1 MITLSILANYLF
13 LTICCL
19 FFKINHS
26 ISLYSLTA
34 ILEIDGHIGIIWTL
48 KQYLFNKLYF
58 LHAQIYLLF
67 KKNSIFLTVR
77 CHFTAQWHY
86 VVGDGGH
93 LGYWQ
98 PYWNNLN
105 IWTVFITLVEHFLC
119 LKHKI
124 YYHHYLS
131 QPFAALLRQKIGFQ
145 DSPWRPYWKMA
156 AILKFCVARVFSWRV
171 TPIEYLCQICCLYHN
186 LNDSSDICNYLL
198 HYLSY

>member
-1 MITLSILANYLF
+1 ML
-13 LTICCL
+13 
-19 FFKINHS
+19 KKHS
-26 ISLYSLTA
+26 IS
-34 ILEIDGHIGIIWTL
+34 
-48 KQYLFNKLYF
+48 
-58 LHAQIYLLF
+58 
-67 KKNSIFLTVR
+67 LTVR

-86 VVGDGGH
+86 MIGDAGH

-98 PYWNNLN
+98 PYWKNVN

-124 YYHHYLS
+124 YYYHYLS

-145 DSPWRPYWKMA
+145 DSPWRPYWKIA

-171 TPIEYLCQICCLYHN
+171 TPIDYLYQILCLYHN

-198 HYLSY
+198 HYYNKFIAILYKNMHTIAYIYDSVEHCHSIGLHQHM